1 MRFNSLI
8 YPLFLAAVVVLLR
21 VAPARFRFGILLAA
35 SYAFYGS
42 WHWPYLALLVG
53 CAALNHFGAV
63 WIVAAKDR
71 SRRGAIVVAGNI
83 ALLALFKYLDWL
95 VGTASAAASRLGIS
109 NAWEPPHWVLPLGI
123 SFYVFESISYIVD
136 IIRKR
141 EKIHSFWSLQLFI
154 AFFPKLIAGPI
165 LRAKELLPQIESS
178 AGTWTATDFY
188 RGVQQIALGMFIK
201 IVLADSLSIDVDGAF
216 AADPRSLGAADV
228 LVAAFAFGLQIYFDF
243 SGYSRIA
250 YGSALLCG
258 IKLVDNFNFPYVA
271 RSPVD
276 FWNRWHM
283 SLSRWIRD
291 YLFYP
296 LLRRQS
302 TQWAMTRAAILSM
315 TLCGV
320 WHGAGWNFM
329 LWGLYHGLLIAGY
342 HLIRREP
349 NAAANSPA
357 ATATPASP
365 LVQVKDFCA
374 IVVTCVLIMLGW
386 IFFRTQDLTHAW
398 EMWCRA
404 AQPWKYLHRAL
415 SGTFYAQTALLT
427 LLVWSAPRACAVWSQ
442 IVVGA
447 ATQPT
452 RRYAF
457 AAIEGLALGS
467 LLALAMAYLRG
478 QSAFIYF
485 QF

>member
-8 YPLFLAAVVVLLR
+8 YPLFLAIVVVGLRLL
-21 VAPARFRFGILLAA
+21 PARLRFGFLLLA
-35 SYAFYGS
+35 SYLFYAS
-42 WHWPYLALLVG
+42 WHWPYLGLLVG

-63 WIVAAKDR
+63 WITQAADR
-71 SRRGAIVVAGNI
+71 SRRGKIVVAANI

-95 VGTASAAASRLGIS
+95 VVSASSLATLLGVS
-109 NAWEPPHWVLPLGI
+109 NVWQPPHWVLPLGI

-136 IIRKR
+136 VMRKR

-165 LRAKELLPQIESS
+165 LRAKELLPQIESA
-178 AGTWTATDFY
+178 AGVGVRGDFI
-188 RGVQQIALGMFIK
+188 RGLTQIVIGMFIK
-201 IVLADSLSIDVDGAF
+201 VVLADSLSQDVDNAF
-216 AADPRSLGAADV
+216 SVDARTLGGTDVYLAAI
-228 LVAAFAFGLQIYFDF
+228 AFGLQIYFDF

-258 IKLVDNFNFPYVA
+258 IKLVDNFDHPYTA

-296 LLRRQS
+296 LMRRQ
-302 TQWAMTRAAILSM
+302 TTKLALTRAAILSM

-320 WHGAGWNFM
+320 WHGAGWTYA

-342 HLIRREP
+342 HALRGGTAP
-349 NAAANSPA
+349 PA
-357 ATATPASP
+357 APSIWRSGLES
-365 LVQVKDFCA
+365 LVTFGLV
-374 IVVTCVLIMLGW
+374 MLGW
-386 IFFRTQDLTHAW
+386 IFFRAVDLTQACELWKHALLPW
-398 EMWCRA
+398 EYR
-404 AQPWKYLHRAL
+404 QRAL
-415 SGTFYAQTALLT
+415 SGTFYLQTALLT
-427 LLVWSAPRACAVWSQ
+427 VAVWSAPAACRLWTRATACDPDASSLRRYGLAAVDG
-442 IVVGA
+442 VALGA
-447 ATQPT
+447 AVTLCL
-452 RRYAF
+452 
-457 AAIEGLALGS
+457 I
-467 LLALAMAYLRG
+467 YLRG
-478 QSAFIYF
+478 QTAFIYF